1 MSERSTRAE
10 LPLGEERIVYVR
22 KVLEAAE
29 AGALVGT
36 TVGSSE
42 PTFRSPREGEY
53 VRIVDEETEE
63 TAAIVTA
70 LPSERRQLLR
80 AAVRASDRYLGTQL
94 RANNDMLAKGVTFGY
109 LPKKPQALRE
119 SCAQSAFMRDAPS
132 IEQVLDDLA
141 LDLAEQF
148 PKLHAE
154 RAAQDFETIENSLLS
169 EWRLG
174 ENSLWTSGVIN
185 KTAALPYH
193 RDGNNFDTWSAM
205 PSIRRGLT
213 GGHLHLPE
221 YDLTLPISDGDVSW
235 FLGKRLVHGVTPM
248 AKRKGARSD
257 PYRYTCV
264 FYAVQGLKDCRTYAE
279 ETRLQAERRTERER
293 RMAEE
298 ARAQLGMIPEAAE

>member
-1 MSERSTRAE
+1 M
-10 LPLGEERIVYVR
+10 
-22 KVLEAAE
+22 
-29 AGALVGT
+29 
-36 TVGSSE
+36 
-42 PTFRSPREGEY
+42 
-53 VRIVDEETEE
+53 
-63 TAAIVTA
+63 
-70 LPSERRQLLR
+70 
-80 AAVRASDRYLGTQL
+80 
-94 RANNDMLAKGVTFGY
+94 TFGY

-119 SCAQSAFMRDAPS
+119 SCGRSAFMRDAPS

-154 RAAQDFETIENSLLS
+154 RATQDRETLENSLLS

-174 ENSLWTSGVIN
+174 EKSLWTSGVIN

-205 PSIRRGLT
+205 PSIRRGIE

-221 YDLTLPISDGDVSW
+221 YGLTLPISDGDVSW
-235 FLGKRLVHGVTPM
+235 FLGKRLVHGVTKM
-248 AKRKGARSD
+248 KRRKGARGE

-264 FYAVQGLKDCRTYAE
+264 FYAVQGLSDCRTFAE
-279 ETRLQAERRTERER
+279 ETRLQAERRTEREK

-298 ARAQLGMIPEAAE
+298 ARAALGMPAEDRA